1 MTTHPPA
8 EEPRPRVLYVDDQ
21 QGNLTVFKANLKAFV
36 DITTATSAEEALKLL
51 ETEEFPI
58 IISDQRMTGM
68 TGSDFLAEVR
78 RRHPDTIRML
88 LTAYTDFDAV
98 VDAIN
103 EGQIARFI
111 RKPWERDDML
121 ATIIGASKLYWRT
134 RENRALTMQLLHRER
149 IAAIGQLTSGLVHEL
164 GNMTNKLTVVTDIR
178 EAWGTDEDMT
188 REFEILQTGVDG
200 IRMMLET
207 LRIYARGGDELVA
220 VREPVDLDQLLR
232 AWMPMVKIF
241 PHVRELKKLEYTPC
255 QGPVQAEVDV
265 KKIEQVI
272 VNLVKNAGE
281 AAGLGGTV
289 TVWLEERGDRVAI
302 HIRDNGPGIPP
313 LAQERIWEPFFT
325 TKGKSGTGLGLLMCR
340 KIMDAHKGTIEFA
353 NNPERGCTFTVEVPR
368 VHPKPAGA

>member
-1 MTTHPPA
+1 MTTSPPPD
-8 EEPRPRVLYVDDQ
+8 EPRPRVLYVDDQ

-36 DITTATSAEEALKLL
+36 DIKTATSAEEALQLL
-51 ETEEFPI
+51 ENEEFPI

-68 TGSDFLAEVR
+68 SGSDFLAEVR

-121 ATIIGASKLYWRT
+121 ATIINASKLYWRT

-164 GNMTNKLTVVTDIR
+164 GNMTNKLTVVQDIR
-178 EAWGTDEDMT
+178 EAWGTDEDVT
-188 REFEILQTGVDG
+188 REFEILQSGVDG

-220 VREPVDLDQLLR
+220 VTEPVDLDQLMR

-241 PHVRELKKLEYTPC
+241 PHVRELKRLEYH
-255 QGPVQAEVDV
+255 PVGAPVRAEVDV
-265 KKIEQVI
+265 KKIEQVV

-281 AAGLGGTV
+281 AAGPGGTV
-289 TVWLEERGDRVAI
+289 VVSLEERGDRIAI
-302 HIRDNGPGIPP
+302 HIRDDGPGIPP
-313 LAQERIWEPFFT
+313 ASRERIWEAFYT

-340 KIMDAHKGTIEFA
+340 KIVDAHKGSVDFV
-353 NNPERGCTFTVEVPR
+353 NNPDRGCTFTVEVPR
-368 VHPKPAGA
+368 THPRPTEA